1 MPAGLPIAAAVG
13 GPLRYACYI
22 LDWYIVNP
30 SLSCPKKCH
39 RLHLPPVQAET
50 VVTQGVPD
58 TSELEARTAVSA
70 YCFQR
75 DPLFCW
81 PAWEGLEARS
91 GGLQQAP
98 SYDRNQ
104 FDRGQ
109 RLLCLPCSL
118 DFNRTASFAILQ
130 EARKEAERAP
140 HAEAHQF
147 DFPAHFFNM
156 FPSQCFLAGGAQG
169 GGARGGGE
177 GAPGQGGG
185 PPGAGGQLC
194 HSSFRA
200 DISCTVWELKRRTW
214 SGRQPA
220 WSRCAP
226 VSFVV
231 QSHSA
236 ICCVGAGRVPGQGGG
251 PPGAGGV
258 LIVWPRACISVHSS
272 TQHGETTA

>member
-130 EARKEAERAP
+130 EARKEAERVA
-140 HAEAHQF
+140 AEKER
-147 DFPAHFFNM
+147 
-156 FPSQCFLAGGAQG
+156 LA
-169 GGARGGGE
+169 RE
-177 GAPGQGGG
+177 
-185 PPGAGGQLC
+185 
-194 HSSFRA
+194 
-200 DISCTVWELKRRTW
+200 
-214 SGRQPA
+214 
-220 WSRCAP
+220 
-226 VSFVV
+226 
-231 QSHSA
+231 
-236 ICCVGAGRVPGQGGG
+236 AGRLEQVGSY
-251 PPGAGGV
+251 V
-258 LIVWPRACISVHSS
+258 IRLSELIHHALC
-272 TQHGETTA
+272 GN